1 MADEIYRIVE
11 ILAIFIGVV
20 LRTGAPF
27 LRKRKLNELLQIEMT
42 WIYTAIASFGATW
55 VAIIM
60 AIPMDLDPIMRIIMG
75 FFIAFSGNSIL
86 NEALKWKPVYNYIKT
101 GEKPEE

>member
-11 ILAIFIGVV
+11 ILAIFLGVV
-20 LRTGAPF
+20 LRTGAPY

-55 VAIIM
+55 VAIII

-75 FFIAFSGNSIL
+75 FFIAFSGNSII
-86 NEALKWKPVYNYIKT
+86 NEALKWKPVYDYVKT
-101 GEKPEE
+101 GEKPDT